1 MNKKNPTPKFNEQD
15 GNARPYCISLDWLSV
30 SCRDQGYIFYDR
42 EEQPSGYKLV
52 KLDHGS
58 KCFAYLATIYDPEG
72 QLIGELHAKP
82 YNKAMDERCV
92 IVKADN
98 ALLYQQDG
106 VEQLFACITA
116 LALYY
121 KGINRIDLACDQNE
135 FYGGLLP
142 MHLMEDYFSKDR
154 KILKLGCN
162 HGFNHFDLNYYAT
175 TSKNG
180 LICWSKMPIPSEKK
194 RQAVA
199 QEIAARNEEL
209 AKVGL
214 PLLDAS
220 QAKAIEPTQ
229 RESEMYQSVTWGTR
243 GNGVQV
249 QLYNKTKE
257 LQEQKL
263 KHYIVDAWKAAGLDV
278 SRNVYRVEIRIHG
291 RGKGVL
297 NLETGKEFEI
307 NLVDCLLQEQIEQ
320 FFFTYAERHF
330 KFFRNR
336 GLVKLRQNEP
346 ITLWHRRDPI
356 LKPKLSKTVRNPSR
370 FTLVLL
376 NAIKKEEAIMSAVI
390 QSEQEREKRGEIV
403 EVPQGD
409 KNTLNALTKVANYLE
424 DSFLL
429 SEWSKGK
436 DWEQKYR
443 DGHLLKPISL
453 EGHVSQAWKGSRY
466 GAELYAKIR
475 AKCGRIVA
483 QSKAER
489 EADIRKWEEERR
501 EKAYWEN
508 VMTAVRTTIYCDYVQ
523 TTEPIEEDDSNF
535 IDWDNI

>member
-1 MNKKNPTPKFNEQD
+1 MNDQTPKTFNEQD
-15 GNARPYCISLDWLSV
+15 GNARPYCVSLDWLSV
-30 SCRDQGYIFYDR
+30 SCRDQGFIFYDR
-42 EEQPSGYKLV
+42 EKQPSGYKLV
-52 KLDHGS
+52 KLNHGS
-58 KCFAYLATIYDPEG
+58 KCFAYLAEIYDPEG
-72 QLIGELHAKP
+72 QIIGELHAKP

-98 ALLYQQDG
+98 ALLYQRDG
-106 VEQLFACITA
+106 IEQLFACTTA

-142 MHLMEDYFSKDR
+142 MHLMEKYFSKDR
-154 KILKLGCN
+154 EVLKLGCN
-162 HGFNHFDLNYYAT
+162 HGINYFNLNYYST

-194 RQAVA
+194 RKAVVD
-199 QEIAARNEEL
+199 EIAKQNEEL

-214 PLLDAS
+214 PLLDAN
-220 QAKAIEPTQ
+220 QAKAIEPTE

-257 LQEQKL
+257 LQEKKL

-307 NLVDCLLQEQIEQ
+307 NLIDCMLQEQIEQ
-320 FFFTYAERHF
+320 FFFAYAERHF
-330 KFFRNR
+330 KFFRNK
-336 GLVKLRQNEP
+336 GLVKLRQNDP
-346 ITLWHRRDPI
+346 ITLWNRREPI
-356 LKPKLSKTVRNPSR
+356 LKPKLSKTTRNPSR

-376 NAIKKEEAIMSAVI
+376 NAIKKEEIVMKAVV
-390 QSEQEREKRGEIV
+390 QSEQDRVNRGEIID
-403 EVPQGD
+403 VPQGD
-409 KNTLNALTKVANYLE
+409 VKTLKALSSVANYLE
-424 DSFLL
+424 DAFLL
-429 SEWSKGK
+429 KEWSKSK
-436 DWEQKYR
+436 EWEERYR
-443 DGHLLKPISL
+443 NGTLLKPIDL
-453 EGHVSQAWKGSRY
+453 EGHVSQAWKGTRY
-466 GAELYAKIR
+466 GAELLSRIR
-475 AKCGRIVA
+475 AKCGRVLV

-489 EADIRKWEEERR
+489 EKDLRKWEEQRH
-501 EKAYWEN
+501 EKAYWES
-508 VMTAVRTTIYCDYVQ
+508 VMTAARTTIYCDYVQ
-523 TTEPIEEDDSNF
+523 TSEPIEDEDSNF
-535 IDWDNI
+535 IDWDSM